1 MKWQLAALITGV
13 AGLLW
18 LTPLDLRD
26 DPEALTITQA
36 TVYSPAPT
44 YRPTGL
50 RPLERHTAP
59 VPSTTT
65 TTEAPDR
72 GICGEWYDLALL
84 AGWPA
89 SDWPFVQHLIHAES
103 RCQHDAFN
111 PRGADNSWGLLQINT
126 HPASGNRPFI
136 RELLGSDDWELL
148 SDPVINLWVGRQM
161 WEHAALSG
169 CPWRLWTTRGKGWCA

>member
-1 MKWQLAALITGV
+1 MKWRLAAIVTAT

-44 YRPTGL
+44 YRTTGL

-65 TTEAPDR
+65 TTTPPDR
-72 GICGEWYDLALL
+72 GICGEWYDLALM

-89 SDWPFVQHLIHAES
+89 SDWPFVQTLIDRES
-103 RCQHDAFN
+103 RCQHDAYN

-126 HPASGNRPFI
+126 HKASGNRRFI
-136 RELLGSDDWELL
+136 AGLLGSDDYELL
-148 SDPVINLWVGRQM
+148 TDPLINLWVGRQM
-161 WEHAALSG
+161 WEHAARSG
-169 CPWRLWTTRGKGWCA
+169 CPWRLWTTRGKDWCA

>member
-50 RPLERHTAP
+50 RPLER
-59 VPSTTT
+59 
-65 TTEAPDR
+65 
-72 GICGEWYDLALL
+72 
-84 AGWPA
+84 
-89 SDWPFVQHLIHAES
+89 
-103 RCQHDAFN
+103 
-111 PRGADNSWGLLQINT
+111 
-126 HPASGNRPFI
+126 
-136 RELLGSDDWELL
+136 GSDDYELL
-148 SDPVINLWVGRQM
+148 TDPVINLWVGRQM
-161 WEHAALSG
+161 WEHAARSG